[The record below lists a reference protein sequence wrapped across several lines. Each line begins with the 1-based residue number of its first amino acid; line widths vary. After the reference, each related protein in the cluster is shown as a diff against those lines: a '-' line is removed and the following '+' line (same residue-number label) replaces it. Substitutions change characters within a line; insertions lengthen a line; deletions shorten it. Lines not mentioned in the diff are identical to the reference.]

1 MSIPIIIILI
11 AIALAGI
18 IWITYN
24 TLITAKV
31 RVGEAMSQI
40 DVQLKRR
47 ADLIPNIIETVKGYT
62 KHEKEVLEAVTT
74 ARTSL
79 MSAKGVKE
87 KASANN
93 QLEDTL
99 KSLFSVAENYP
110 ILKANENFL
119 NLQEELSDTEN
130 KVAYSR
136 QFYNSAVM
144 EYNTKLQT
152 FPTVLFANLMHFIP
166 SEFFQ
171 ATEEDKKPIK
181 VSF

>member
-1 MSIPIIIILI
+1 MSLPIILI
-11 AIALAGI
+11 IVVAVALML
-18 IWITYN
+18 WFTYN

-47 ADLIPNIIETVKGYT
+47 ADLIPNLIETVKGYT
-62 KHEKEVLEAVTT
+62 KHEKEVLEAVTN

-79 MSAKGVKE
+79 MSAKGVKD
-87 KASANN
+87 KAEANN
-93 QLEDTL
+93 ELASTL
-99 KSLFSVAENYP
+99 KSLFAVAENYP
-110 ILKANENFL
+110 NLKANENFL

-144 EYNTKLQT
+144 DYNTKLQT
-152 FPTVLFANLMHFIP
+152 FPTLLFANMMHFIP
-166 SEFFQ
+166 VDFFQ
-171 ATEEDKKPIK
+171 ATEEDKKPVK